1 MQNNEKLEVGLER
14 YDDINPSLNLDRII
28 YDLDSEIKL
37 LSSQADSY
45 DYLVSIGSG
54 VLSAMLD
61 ILWVGE
67 FSLERGRNISSDQ
80 VDKFVVKTAKMLGCE
95 GEDLTTAVRFLEDK
109 FPLPSDGNTAELG
122 GSRQHHLRDFAHH
135 PTIVGLMF
143 SLLTQFTY
151 KSYGADTSG
160 NFLVVDVPERS
171 KGFIGKDLPSKLF
184 KGTIIWLFHLISD
197 MAGSSSSAG
206 LSGGTGIPGPMLS
219 LAKELSVLPLFKSI
233 SVGEHSLSEFLS
245 KLFNGTLLGRHDE
258 KGKIIKG
265 EELKFDLRGEL
276 GLAVEIGR
284 QAIPVIANETFVR
297 SFYLIR
303 RLALEIQTIEIN
315 TIEDLKLI
323 SWDKVRPFNNPTI
336 SRMLIISTGVFT
348 TIDVSE
354 AIMTQSYWV
363 SVNYIGVGR
372 FLVAI
377 GSDIS
382 WGLKARDLQNLKQMY
397 INIQQSVYE
406 QRDNNLYQRIGEDMI
421 DSHFGLSVEQTQI
434 LYNIEYY
441 KTLND
446 IRETKAVRKSAD
458 IKVLKYEWLNEWKTF
473 MTKGFS
479 SFLQIEDATLN
490 WYTEEELLEKI
501 RENDPT
507 QIWFKL
513 VILEAMLFEPYF
525 PMSTEKNKKGRVIPS
540 KKYKS
545 IEGKLSGYSKNRG
558 DDFFE
563 SFFKEDYYS
572 VGYVKRLRQTHNKVM
587 FELNEVLK
595 SLIKTLTITSV
606 ATLIAVASAGILAPK
621 IAVLLV
627 GSNFA
632 GLSGAALTGAS
643 LAYLGGGA
651 IAAGGAGMIGGTSVI
666 VGGGAILGFG
676 VGASVGATTS
686 AIGLLEKQHTIN
698 QSAKLLVTVREIFL
712 NDEHDTEYSNTVY
725 EKYVQK
731 IIDIEKGIIDL
742 KIQADEL
749 SGDKKKE
756 LEEEIK
762 NTEESVKAMKIA
774 KNNMKKFISS
784 FELGTAQ

>member
-28 YDLDSEIKL
+28 YDLDSEIKI

-95 GEDLTTAVRFLEDK
+95 SEDLTTAVRFLEEK

-151 KSYGADTSG
+151 KSYGTDTSG

-171 KGFIGKDLPSKLF
+171 EGSIGKDIPSKLF
-184 KGTIIWLFHLISD
+184 KGTIVWLFHLISD
-197 MAGSSSSAG
+197 VAGSSSSAG
-206 LSGGTGIPGPMLS
+206 LSGGTGIPGPILS

-545 IEGKLSGYSKNRG
+545 IEGKLSGYNKNRG

-666 VGGGAILGFG
+666 VGGGAILGIG